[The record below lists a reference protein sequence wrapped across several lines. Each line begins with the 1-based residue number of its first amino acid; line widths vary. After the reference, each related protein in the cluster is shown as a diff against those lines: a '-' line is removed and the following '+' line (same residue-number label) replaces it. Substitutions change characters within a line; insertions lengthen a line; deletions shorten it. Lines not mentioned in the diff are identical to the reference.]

1 MKYFFTIISV
11 IFTITCFAQLNCKTT
26 TNERQ
31 EIITTC
37 FHANKTISTLEVWDK
52 DKRSGSVKGFDNQ
65 GKQLY
70 HYYLRRFGGHASAT
84 ISYYLNGQVSR
95 VNYSSAPD
103 GGIQFYKSTIQF
115 DKLGKQTGFSEQ
127 KYPPEQITFQKEPI
141 PQKTPQK
148 PTIAECAVPVF
159 DQFEVK
165 NATKSKVTLHI
176 KTKNNPNYIKKEFY
190 LTLKP
195 NENILFDSLVS
206 AQFHPKEEIYDLSIV
221 SYTKKKKQKI
231 IQIGTAT
238 NEDKSKNQKTWTWVL
253 F

>member
-26 TNERQ
+26 TNESQ

-37 FHANKTISTLEVWDK
+37 FHANKTISTLEIWDK

-70 HYYLRRFGGHASAT
+70 HYYLRRFGGHASAA

-115 DKLGKQTGFSEQ
+115 DELGKQTGFSEQ
-127 KYPPEQITFQKEPI
+127 KYPPEQITITPPKKSP
-141 PQKTPQK
+141 PPSKTV
-148 PTIAECAVPVF
+148 ECAVLVSDF
-159 DQFEVK
+159 YEVK
-165 NATKSKVTLHI
+165 NLTKSKVSLYV
-176 KTKNNPNYIKKEFY
+176 KTKSNPNYAKKEFY

-195 NENILFDSLVS
+195 NEKLVIDSLVS
-206 AQFHPKEEIYDLSIV
+206 AQFHPKETIYELSIL
-221 SYTKKKKQKI
+221 SYTKKRKQKR
-231 IQIGTAT
+231 IQVGTAT

>member
-1 MKYFFTIISV
+1 MSFMKCFFSIISV

-31 EIITTC
+31 EIVTTC
-37 FHANKTISTLEVWDK
+37 FHINKTISTLEVWDK
-52 DKRSGSVKGFDNQ
+52 DKHFGSVKGYDNQ
-65 GKQLY
+65 AKELF
-70 HYYLRRFGGHASAT
+70 YYSLRSIGGSALAKIT
-84 ISYYLNGQVSR
+84 YYSNGQVAR
-95 VNYSSAPD
+95 VDYSDAPD
-103 GGIQFYKSTIQF
+103 GGIQFYESTVKF
-115 DKLGKQTGFSEQ
+115 DELGKQTGFSEL
-127 KYPPEQITFQKEPI
+127 KYPFEQITFQKEPA
-141 PQKTPQK
+141 PQK
-148 PTIAECAVPVF
+148 PTTAECAVPVF

-176 KTKNNPNYIKKEFY
+176 KTKNNPNYIKKEFF

-195 NENILFDSLVS
+195 NESIIFDSLVS
-206 AQFHPKEEIYDLSIV
+206 AQFHPKDEVYDLSIV

-231 IQIGTAT
+231 IQIGTAI